1 MIPKGIAS
9 SNDLLYLGAANGTT
23 VSHVSD
29 LLPEGSIYAVEISPR
44 CFRDLLALASVRNN
58 IFPVLADA
66 SNPGSYRYVVKRVDA
81 LYQDIS
87 QRDQV
92 SIFLANARM
101 FLRNGGQAVL
111 MVKAN
116 CIDSTIPSAEIYSLV
131 KGQLLASGLRI
142 ESMTDLYPYQKDH
155 MAFVLRKPR

>member
-1 MIPKGIAS
+1 
-9 SNDLLYLGAANGTT
+9 
-23 VSHVSD
+23 
-29 LLPEGSIYAVEISPR
+29 
-44 CFRDLLALASVRNN
+44 
-58 IFPVLADA
+58 
-66 SNPGSYRYVVKRVDA
+66 VDA

-101 FLRNGGQAVL
+101 FLRKGGQAVL

-116 CIDSTIPSAEIYSLV
+116 CIDSTIPSAEIYSHV